1 MTFTLADAR
10 DLAPAT
16 ERTRRL
22 LDADCDPW
30 RSTRH
35 SSEDPLLAPLVRDL
49 PGLRVPGQLD
59 GAELAVQTVLGQQ
72 VSLAAART
80 AAARLVE
87 EHGAPLGLEGSH
99 AVTTLFPTM
108 TTLADLDPE
117 SLPMPRSRGRA
128 LVRLARALDDG
139 EVRLDRS
146 ADRAETRAALLALP
160 GIGPWT
166 ADYVAMRAL
175 GDPDAFLPTD
185 LGVRNAASRLG
196 IDDPAARSETWRP
209 WRSYALMRLWSVVLR
224 DLRPPHL
231 TSTSLDRS
239 GDLQ

>member
-1 MTFTLADAR
+1 MVRIELADRTPGYVPCTFTLADAR

-22 LDADCDPW
+22 LDADCDPVAVDAALA
-30 RSTRH
+30 
-35 SSEDPLLAPLVRDL
+35 EDPMLAPLVEAL

-59 GAELAVQTVLGQQ
+59 GAEVAVQTVLGQQ
-72 VSLAAART
+72 VSVAAART
-80 AAARLVE
+80 AGARLVE
-87 EHGAPLGLEGSH
+87 VHGEPLGLEGSH
-99 AVTTLFPTM
+99 VVTHLFPSMATI
-108 TTLADLDPE
+108 AGLDPE

-128 LVRLARALDDG
+128 LVGLAGALDRG

-146 ADRAETRAALLALP
+146 TDRAETRAALLALP

-185 LGVRNAASRLG
+185 LGMRNAAGRLG
-196 IDDPAARSETWRP
+196 IVDATGS
-209 WRSYALMRLWSVVLR
+209 
-224 DLRPPHL
+224 
-231 TSTSLDRS
+231 
-239 GDLQ
+239 